1 MVISAGTMRMGPQPH
16 SLSLSL
22 EDLDSKL
29 GPLKSTHSTPP
40 YPQPCLQTLPA

>member
-29 GPLKSTHSTPP
+29 GPLKSTHSTTP
-40 YPQPCLQTLPA
+40 YPQPCLQTPPA